1 MVVVGVSVPRF
12 SRWSSASAWWWS
24 QWRQMWWLACGV
36 QAGGARRWRPAC
48 SVPDDGGEGV
58 PTAGGGA
65 PPTSRALTHIKENH
79 KFQLNGR
86 KGHREENPANGL
98 ALLHILYV
106 YVWHAITR
114 YWGGYPVSSPG
125 VQKNEPC
132 DALNSI
138 TTNGLGLVNPD
149 RVFSF
154 YDELHAYLASTGIDG
169 VKSIHPMAEYHA
181 AARAVGGCAI
191 YVSDKPGN
199 HDFNL
204 LKKLVLP
211 DGSILRTKLPEMPCH
226 DDPV

>member
-1 MVVVGVSVPRF
+1 VGPTCQRATSSPSLSFPSTSLWAGGRRARARRSTDGERRLVGSGGGGGGGEGGGVIAAGMVVVGVSVPRF

-98 ALLHILYV
+98 ALLHIL
-106 YVWHAITR
+106 
-114 YWGGYPVSSPG
+114 S
-125 VQKNEPC
+125 
-132 DALNSI
+132 
-138 TTNGLGLVNPD
+138 
-149 RVFSF
+149 
-154 YDELHAYLASTGIDG
+154 
-169 VKSIHPMAEYHA
+169 VK
-181 AARAVGGCAI
+181 
-191 YVSDKPGN
+191 
-199 HDFNL
+199 
-204 LKKLVLP
+204 
-211 DGSILRTKLPEMPCH
+211 LRTNMS
-226 DDPV
+226 

>member
-1 MVVVGVSVPRF
+1 
-12 SRWSSASAWWWS
+12 
-24 QWRQMWWLACGV
+24 MWWLACGV

-98 ALLHILYV
+98 ALYV

-114 YWGGYPVSSPG
+114 YWGGVRPG
-125 VQKNEPC
+125 ADGMEHYESKI
-132 DALNSI
+132 I

-169 VKSIHPMAEYHA
+169 VKVDVQNILETLSIHPMAEYHA